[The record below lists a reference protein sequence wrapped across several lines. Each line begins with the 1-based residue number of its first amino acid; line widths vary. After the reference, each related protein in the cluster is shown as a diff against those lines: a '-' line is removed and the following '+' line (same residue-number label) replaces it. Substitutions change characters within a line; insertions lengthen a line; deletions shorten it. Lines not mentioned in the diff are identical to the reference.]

1 VIGTPG
7 FFGERLREAR
17 EARGLT
23 ATALSEMVGVT
34 NANISHY
41 EHGKQTPSPEVMER
55 LVQVLNCPR
64 SFFLRRPRPVERAI
78 MFYRSMSAA
87 TKMARVRAEARFGW
101 LKEVVVYFGAYLD
114 FPQLN
119 VPAFAQPKDASAITT
134 QQIEEMAAECRRFW
148 NLEDNP
154 ISDLLLVLENNGIII
169 SRGELA
175 VETIDSFSQWPTEE
189 TPYIFLNSDKA
200 SAVRMRFD
208 AAHELGH
215 LLLHRGVDAKAFK
228 TTSTHRLM
236 EDQCHRFSLALLL
249 PAGRFTGELF
259 APTLNGFF
267 SLKERWGV
275 SIAAMIKRCEQLG
288 ILDEEQARRTWINL
302 SRRGWRKWE
311 PLDDSMVPES
321 PRVLP
326 RSVQLLVESGIK
338 TKEQMLAELNF
349 SASDLEGLL
358 CLAPGYFS
366 EKSPLTLVTAKVK
379 QSGDST
385 PKKEGTIVPFSIAEP
400 DF

>member
-1 VIGTPG
+1 MIGTPG

-23 ATALSEMVGVT
+23 ATALSEMIGVT
-34 NANISHY
+34 NANVSQY

-55 LVQVLNCPR
+55 LIQVLNCPR
-64 SFFLRRPRPVERAI
+64 SFFLRRPQVTERAI
-78 MFYRSMSAA
+78 VFYRSMSAA

-101 LKEVVVYFGAYLD
+101 LKEIVRYFGAYLD
-114 FPQLN
+114 FPRLN
-119 VPAFAQPKDASAITT
+119 VPAFPQPADASVITSP
-134 QQIEEMAAECRRFW
+134 QIEEMAVECRRFW
-148 NLEDNP
+148 SLEDNP
-154 ISDLLLVLENNGIII
+154 ISDLLLVLENNGIIV

-175 VETIDSFSQWPTEE
+175 VETIDSFSQWPTQE

-200 SAVRMRFD
+200 SAVRLRFD

-236 EDQCHRFSLALLL
+236 EDQCHRFALALLL
-249 PAGRFTGELF
+249 PPDRFTGELF

-275 SIAAMIKRCEQLG
+275 AIAAMIKRCEQLG
-288 ILDEEQARRTWINL
+288 ILDQEQARRTWINL

-311 PLDDSMVPES
+311 PLDDTIIPES

-326 RSVQLLVESGIK
+326 RSVQLLIESGIK
-338 TKEQMLAELNF
+338 TKEQMLGELNF

-358 CLAPGYFS
+358 CLPPGYFS
-366 EKSPLTLVTAKVK
+366 QKSPLTLVTTKVK
-379 QSGDST
+379 RSEESKL
-385 PKKEGTIVPFSIAEP
+385 KKEGTIVPFSTAQS
-400 DF
+400 DS